1 MILRIFITIVFSTA
15 FLFAQNNGLLNKF
28 ALAESYEHSGDFEKA
43 SKIYE
48 ELYRRD
54 PQNNLYFESLNRT
67 HVQLKNY
74 AASVN
79 LIENQI
85 AKNPSD
91 INLYGLLGS
100 TYSLMGNEE
109 KAYQV
114 WDEPFSFLE
123 PNPIF
128 YRVIAAYAVER
139 RAFDK
144 AIDLFRRGKEISQDK
159 IIFSYD
165 LARLYSLTMQ
175 YENAAEE
182 YCAILVNDPLQLQNV
197 QTKILAIANKPSA
210 LKVTIPV
217 VEQYVDEENLSF
229 SFLLA
234 RLYIENKDFDEA
246 YEVYVNIDE
255 NQSQKGVELYRY
267 GDFLF
272 REGEYEISKSV
283 YQSIIKLYPGS
294 PLTPSA
300 KLGYAKSLEA
310 MLMQDYSGQ
319 IPLWKPYFA
328 FKPYESEQ
336 VKEVIDAF
344 NEVAGF
350 YKNSEASYE
359 ALLRIGMIKLY
370 LQNKQAEA
378 TQYFNKIIN
387 EAAMSASTAD
397 AYSELGNIALLNGY
411 LAEAEKKYSQITV
424 LAKVNQHKINNAKYK
439 LARVKFYN
447 GDVEAAQKLLADI
460 LKNLKDD
467 NANDALSLSLLLN
480 TSQNDS
486 VNIMLFAE
494 GEFLADQKKF
504 SDAAKKYELIAKNP
518 QAFILHSITS
528 IRLAEMELALN
539 NYPRSIELFEI
550 VVEEGEKNIYADKA
564 LYLLAQ
570 IFQHGF
576 GDNAKAIEL
585 YEMLLAKFSSSIYID
600 KARSEILK
608 LREKIS

>member
-1 MILRIFITIVFSTA
+1 MIIRIFITIVFSTA
-15 FLFAQNNGLLNKF
+15 FLFAQNNGMLNKF
-28 ALAESYEHSGDFEKA
+28 ALAESYENSGDFEKA

-48 ELYRRD
+48 ELYQRD
-54 PQNNLYFESLNRT
+54 PQNSVYFESLNRT
-67 HVQLKNY
+67 YVQLKNY
-74 AASVN
+74 AASIN
-79 LIENQI
+79 LIEKEISRKPN
-85 AKNPSD
+85 D

-109 KAYQV
+109 KAYQI

-128 YRVIAAYAVER
+128 YRVIAAYAAER

-182 YCAILVNDPLQLQNV
+182 YCAILENDPLQLQNV
-197 QTKILAIANKPSA
+197 QTKILSIANKPSA
-210 LKVTIPV
+210 LKVIILV
-217 VEQYVDEENLSF
+217 VEQYVDKDNLSF

-234 RLYIENKDFDEA
+234 RLYIENKDFDKA
-246 YEVYVNIDE
+246 YEMYVNIDE
-255 NQSQKGVELYRY
+255 NQSQRGIELYRY
-267 GDFLF
+267 ADFLF
-272 REGEYEISKSV
+272 REGEYEISKNV
-283 YQSIIKLYPGS
+283 YQSIIQLYPGS
-294 PLTPSA
+294 PVTPSA

-310 MLMQDYSGQ
+310 ILMEDYSGQ

-350 YKNSEASYE
+350 YKNSDASYE
-359 ALLRIGMIKLY
+359 ALLRIGMIKFY
-370 LQNKQAEA
+370 LQNKQDEA

-387 EAAMSASTAD
+387 EAVMSASTAD
-397 AYSELGNIALLNGY
+397 AYSELGNIALLNGN
-411 LAEAEKKYSQITV
+411 LTEAEKNYSQITV
-424 LAKVNQHKINNAKYK
+424 LAKVNQNKINNAKYK
-439 LARVKFYN
+439 LARVKYYN
-447 GDVEAAQKLLADI
+447 GDVKASQKLLADI

-504 SDAAKKYELIAKNP
+504 SDAAKNYELIAENP
-518 QAFILHSITS
+518 QAFILHSIAS

-539 NYPRSIELFEI
+539 NYLRSIELFEG

-570 IFQHGF
+570 IFQHGIE
-576 GDNAKAIEL
+576 DNAKAIEL
-585 YEMLLAKFSSSIYID
+585 YEMLLAKFPASIYID
-600 KARSEILK
+600 KARNEILK